1 MTWNESCHSL
11 TRCNN
16 SAGPKSV
23 FNTQTLVDLR
33 ICVFLQE
40 KKQERLLFHSSIFVY
55 CLSFDGSLIHSKAG
69 KPRNYIESLLPLSVH
84 ETLQHYRQYITGSV
98 VQKRL
103 RN

>member
-1 MTWNESCHSL
+1 M
-11 TRCNN
+11 
-16 SAGPKSV
+16 
-23 FNTQTLVDLR
+23 DLW

-40 KKQERLLFHSSIFVY
+40 KKGERLLFHLSVSVH

-69 KPRNYIESLLPLSVH
+69 KPRVYIESLLPLSVQ
-84 ETLQHYRQYITGSV
+84 ETLQHYRQYI